1 MIHLGTINDKKRE
14 LIELCVSV
22 ITGLILCYIFGHYVL
37 AAGFACFGR
46 QLKGARK
53 TPPKSLYHPDPIMLS
68 ISLLCSCS
76 FWIEG
81 LLSPGRGSGTLFKI
95 NILNHNIFSW
105 ILAYCWLLSWGLGIA
120 KEYCEFTREAPMQG
134 EMI

>member
-1 MIHLGTINDKKRE
+1 MIHLGTINDKKWINWTMSFCNYR
-14 LIELCVSV
+14 LNSL
-22 ITGLILCYIFGHYVL
+22 LYLWAYVL
-37 AAGFACFGR
+37 AAGFAFFGR

-53 TPPKSLYHPDPIMLS
+53 TSPKYLYHPDPIILS

-95 NILNHNIFSW
+95 NILSHNIFSW

-120 KEYCEFTREAPMQG
+120 KEYCEFTREAPLQG